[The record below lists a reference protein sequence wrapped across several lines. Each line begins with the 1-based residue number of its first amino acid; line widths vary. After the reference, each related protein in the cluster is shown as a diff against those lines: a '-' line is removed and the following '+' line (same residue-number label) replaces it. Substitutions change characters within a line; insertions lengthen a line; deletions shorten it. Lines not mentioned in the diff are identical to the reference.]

1 MSNVD
6 KYDNVWAIFSPDLED
21 DKVSVYIGY
30 GNWMDANTNLDAWL
44 EPPIG
49 EVGAVL
55 FNTERDANMFVSKYN
70 LEDCK
75 VENVGDFIV
84 YWFDRD

>member
-6 KYDNVWAIFSPDLED
+6 KYNNVWAIFSPDLESD
-21 DKVSVYIGY
+21 NVTVYVGY
-30 GNWMDANTNLDAWL
+30 GNWFAANKNKDWL
-44 EPPIG
+44 EPPID
-49 EVGAVL
+49 EVGAVM
-55 FNTERDANMFVSKYN
+55 FNTERDANMFVNKYN